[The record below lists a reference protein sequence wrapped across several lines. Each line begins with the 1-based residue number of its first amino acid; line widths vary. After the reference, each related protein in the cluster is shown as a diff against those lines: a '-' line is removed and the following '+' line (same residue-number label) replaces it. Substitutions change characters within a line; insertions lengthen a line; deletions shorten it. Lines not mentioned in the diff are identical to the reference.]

1 MFLEP
6 HRDLASLYQ
15 NLQLITHPISNRH
28 VSSAQK
34 QWANRGRLAH
44 SSGRLLTGHLTLG
57 QGRSFKAQENKSSSW
72 DRGTPKEETWL
83 PAKNAASPGVD
94 CWTASLGVCP
104 VNLGTLRRLST

>member
-15 NLQLITHPISNRH
+15 NLQLVTHPISDCH

-34 QWANRGRLAH
+34 QWTNRGRLAH
-44 SSGRLLTGHLTLG
+44 SSGRLLIGHLTFD

-72 DRGTPKEETWL
+72 DRGTPREETRL
-83 PAKNAASPGVD
+83 LAKNAASPGVD
-94 CWTASLGVCP
+94 CWTAF
-104 VNLGTLRRLST
+104 LRA